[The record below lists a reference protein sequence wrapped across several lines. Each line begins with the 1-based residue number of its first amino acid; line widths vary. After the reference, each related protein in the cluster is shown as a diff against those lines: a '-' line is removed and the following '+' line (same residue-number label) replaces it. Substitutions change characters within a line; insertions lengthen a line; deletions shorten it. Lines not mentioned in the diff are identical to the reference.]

1 MHRLQDWLNSGI
13 PSRRWHPINNRPV
26 ITSVA
31 FDDNTITSINYLM
44 GAIAGIP
51 TNPGIYRCEGS
62 EIYLLRLI
70 IGSRPRLVS

>member
-13 PSRRWHPINNRPV
+13 PSRREHPINNRSV

-31 FDDNTITSINYLM
+31 FDDNTITSIDYLM

-51 TNPGIYRCEGS
+51 TNPGIYRREGS